1 MCSRTRNTIVGA
13 QSVDDRIEGARAR
26 MNRIVGDIANLTPVW
41 RAFESRSPVA
51 LRTISRRR
59 HYSAMLRFLDGL
71 LNEVGDD
78 ERHPLC
84 GLLDVVTLLVRD
96 YEVRN
101 VQISN
106 VNPAEALR
114 LLMEQHELR
123 QVDLAEL
130 FGAQSNVSEV
140 LSGKRSI
147 NARQARALGERFG
160 VAAAVFI

>member
-1 MCSRTRNTIVGA
+1 MTRT
-13 QSVDDRIEGARAR
+13 
-26 MNRIVGDIANLTPVW
+26 VGDIAKLTPAW
-41 RAFESRSPVA
+41 RAFEARSPVA
-51 LRTISRRR
+51 LRAISSRR
-59 HYSAMLRFLDGL
+59 HYNAMLRFMDALLD
-71 LNEVGDD
+71 EVGDD

-84 GLLDVVTLLVRD
+84 GLLDVATLLVRD
-96 YEVRN
+96 YEARN
-101 VQISN
+101 VPLSN
-106 VNPAEALR
+106 ANPAEALR
-114 LLMEQHELR
+114 LLMEQHALR